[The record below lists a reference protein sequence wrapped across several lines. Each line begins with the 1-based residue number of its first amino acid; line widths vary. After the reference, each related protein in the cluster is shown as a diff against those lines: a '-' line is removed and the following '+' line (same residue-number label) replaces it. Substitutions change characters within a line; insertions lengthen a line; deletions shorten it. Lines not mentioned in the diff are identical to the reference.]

1 MGSSSNRKSGSS
13 ARSTARRRVHVGTG
27 TRSRTAS
34 EKPHTQVDASTDQA
48 ARAART
54 SGRSR
59 DDGRP
64 RGRQRE
70 SEAARIRREQREA
83 KRTQQRRIVRLRA
96 AVAVGVIVA
105 VVLITSAVYRSRL
118 FAIEAV
124 EVTGVRML
132 TEESIRSRVI
142 LPEGATLLRFPSAQ
156 IEADLEADP
165 WIGGVSLSR
174 RLPSTLAVDIEERVP
189 VALVDVGTVFW
200 FVDAEGRFLGESS
213 LESTDS
219 VLPMIRDVPGLVP
232 TAGALSEDGAL
243 INALQVLQGVSPE
256 LAALVRAVSAASAHE
271 TTLITEASVEV
282 MVGEA
287 VQLTEKSALAL
298 GIMAE
303 QGADVVFIDVR
314 SIDRPISRGLGR

>member
-1 MGSSSNRKSGSS
+1 
-13 ARSTARRRVHVGTG
+13 
-27 TRSRTAS
+27 
-34 EKPHTQVDASTDQA
+34 
-48 ARAART
+48 
-54 SGRSR
+54 
-59 DDGRP
+59 
-64 RGRQRE
+64 
-70 SEAARIRREQREA
+70 
-83 KRTQQRRIVRLRA
+83 
-96 AVAVGVIVA
+96 VAVGVIVA